1 MTPNIVVKQILRK
14 AWNLIYEVDV
24 SVLNRNIF
32 MFTFRPHL
40 VGVILGEWKIG
51 GEKLRKLLFLG
62 VVGVIL
68 GGKIVGA

>member
-1 MTPNIVVKQILRK
+1 MTPNMVVKQILRK

-51 GEKLRKLLFLG
+51 EKLRKLLFLG
-62 VVGVIL
+62 VVRVIL
-68 GGKIVGA
+68 GEKTVGT